1 MLAGD
6 IPVGEGQHPS
16 IDSAPVLD
24 DSGSARLA
32 ARLRARAHRLA
43 LIASDL
49 ACRAPLAPRGS
60 TATSVFGI
68 RFASPIGVAAGF
80 DSFGRIG
87 RRFGRLGFGFAE
99 IGTVCMRGAVGRP
112 SLSQAVVAA
121 GRPGPA
127 KLGIVIG
134 PDDGGPSVQA
144 MNGVAE
150 CLEALAPLADYVSL
164 SLCGK
169 GGSLRWPLHECIALM
184 RRTAQGV
191 RSVPLLFKVPSGPH
205 LGDLAEA
212 AKSQGYD
219 GIVVEG
225 ADATLIAHLHLLM
238 PVVVVGGI
246 HRRRDVRGRLD
257 AGASL
262 VQCCRALMWSGPLGA
277 IALCRQ

>member
-1 MLAGD
+1 MK
-6 IPVGEGQHPS
+6 
-16 IDSAPVLD
+16 
-24 DSGSARLA
+24 ARV
-32 ARLRARAHRLA
+32 HRLA
-43 LIASDL
+43 LVASDL
-49 ACRAPLAPRGS
+49 ACRLPLVQRGF
-60 TATSVFGI
+60 TATNAFGL

-80 DSFGRIG
+80 DSFGLIG

-99 IGTVCMRGAVGRP
+99 IGTVSLRGAVGRP
-112 SLSQAVVAA
+112 SLSQALVAA

-127 KLGIVIG
+127 RLGIVIG
-134 PDDGGPSVQA
+134 PDGGSPSVQA

-169 GGSLRWPLHECIALM
+169 GGSLRWPLHESLALM

-191 RSVPLLFKVPSGPH
+191 RSVPLLLKVPTEPH
-205 LGDLAEA
+205 LSDLAEA
-212 AKSQGYD
+212 ARLQGYD

-225 ADATLIAHLHLLM
+225 VDATLVAHLHLLM
-238 PVVVVGGI
+238 PVVAVGGI
-246 HRRRDVRGRLD
+246 HRRRDVRSRLD

-277 IALCRQ
+277 ISLCRQ